1 MPAAAFVGLECA
13 ALLSTRM
20 LYLKHP
26 AQEVKYR
33 KVWCAILIRLA
44 AGRDPGIGTLVQ
56 RAGRGG
62 TGVTGVR
69 GPTPGCAV
77 SALGAAFRASRS

>member
-1 MPAAAFVGLECA
+1 
-13 ALLSTRM
+13 M

-44 AGRDPGIGTLVQ
+44 PGRDPGIGTLVQ
-56 RAGRGG
+56 RAGRGRDRRHG
-62 TGVTGVR
+62 GE
-69 GPTPGCAV
+69 
-77 SALGAAFRASRS
+77 GADAR